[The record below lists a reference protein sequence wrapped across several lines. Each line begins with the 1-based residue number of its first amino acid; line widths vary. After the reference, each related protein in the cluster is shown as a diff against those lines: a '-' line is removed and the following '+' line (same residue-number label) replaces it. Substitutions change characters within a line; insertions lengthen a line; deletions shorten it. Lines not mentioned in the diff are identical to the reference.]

1 MKTLRRTVA
10 VLLAVLVL
18 TALRTLYLSGT
29 FTSLSPINTGK
40 EQQIKGMIG
49 AEDIA
54 IDPASGLALVSSD
67 DRRKTRAGKPVRGA
81 IYQLDFQAKP
91 ARIRNL
97 SEASAPADFHP
108 HGISLFTD
116 PGDSSKWLFVVNHT
130 QAGPRVERFQYQG
143 DTALIHVGSIQHE
156 AIKSPNDLVADSRNS
171 FYFTNDHDAE
181 GGVSTWKDFL
191 VIGTGQVGYY
201 DGKKA
206 EILTKGI
213 RYANGINLS
222 PDGKRLY
229 VAACTDR
236 SVLVFQRSPFQQI
249 QKIKCGTAVD
259 NLEWDEDGNLWAGAH
274 PKMLAFLGHAQD
286 SGKRSPSQVLRIDL
300 SNPQVP
306 RVETRYLNLGDPL
319 SGSSVAAF
327 YKGTLLVGGVFDDG
341 VLLLEGQ

>member
-67 DRRKTRAGKPVRGA
+67 DRRKTRAGMPVRGA
-81 IYQLDFQAKP
+81 IYQLDFQAKL

-143 DTALIHVGSIQHE
+143 DTALVHVESIQHE
-156 AIKSPNDLVADSRNS
+156 AIKSPNDLVADSRYS
-171 FYFTNDHDAE
+171 FYFTNDHDEE

-191 VIGTGQVGYY
+191 VIGTGQVGYF

-206 EILTKGI
+206 EILAKGI

-236 SVLVFQRSPFQQI
+236 SVLVFQRSPFRQI

-286 SGKRSPSQVLRIDL
+286 PGKRSPSQVLRIDL
-300 SNPQVP
+300 SDPQVP

-327 YKGTLLVGGVFDDG
+327 YKGTLLIGGVFDDG